1 MAKFEVRLCIIAEK
15 SQIVQNGNKFN
26 QLIQRNINHTK
37 YEAFNIFKLLIL
49 DLLAFQLI
57 SD

>member
-1 MAKFEVRLCIIAEK
+1 MYNRRK
-15 SQIVQNGNKFN
+15 SEIVQNGNKFN
-26 QLIQRNINHTK
+26 QLIQTNINDTK